1 MAYNTEELYKM
12 ALKIIKEK
20 KLRTIEDLIS
30 YMPCDRSTWYNHF
43 GKKLDK
49 SDTIKK
55 ELEQNKVI
63 KKELEQNKV
72 AFKERLV
79 NMWTSLTHT
88 SPATQ
93 IFLYKLCANK
103 EEKEA
108 IYDTSIKASI
118 EPPKHEITL
127 NLIKDD
133 EKKLIEEKKESE
145 E

>member
-49 SDTIKK
+49 SDT
-55 ELEQNKVI
+55 I

>member
-1 MAYNTEELYKM
+1 MGYNTEELYKM
-12 ALKIIKEK
+12 ALRIIKEK
-20 KLRTIEDLIS
+20 KVRTIEDLVS
-30 YMPCDRSTWYNHF
+30 YMPCDRVTFYNHF
-43 GKKLDK
+43 PIRFDK
-49 SDTIKK
+49 FNTIR
-55 ELEQNKVI
+55 
-63 KKELEQNKV
+63 KELEQNKV

-79 NMWTSLTHT
+79 NMWTSLAHT

-108 IYDTSIKASI
+108 IYDTSIRATI

-133 EKKLIEEKKESE
+133 DQKLIEDKKESIEDKKESE

>member
-12 ALKIIKEK
+12 ALKIIKEREV
-20 KLRTIEDLIS
+20 RTIEGLVS
-30 YMPCDRSTWYNHF
+30 LMPCHKATFYDHF
-43 GKKLDK
+43 PLESDKLNAVKRELDK
-49 SDTIKK
+49 KK
-55 ELEQNKVI
+55 VEG
-63 KKELEQNKV
+63 
-72 AFKERLV
+72 KERLIR
-79 NMWTSLTHT
+79 MMGSITHG
-88 SPATQ
+88 SPAER
-93 IFLYKLCANK
+93 IFLYKLWADK

-118 EPPKHEITL
+118 DPPKHEITL

>member
-1 MAYNTEELYKM
+1 MAYNTEELYEM

-20 KLRTIEDLIS
+20 KVRTIEDLVS
-30 YMPCDRSTWYNHF
+30 YMPCEKNTFYSHF
-43 GKKLDK
+43 PTESNELN
-49 SDTIKK
+49 TIKK
-55 ELEQNKVI
+55 ELEK
-63 KKELEQNKV
+63 NKV

-79 NMWTSLTHT
+79 NMWTSLSHT

-108 IYDTSIKASI
+108 IYDTSIRATI
-118 EPPKHEITL
+118 EPPRHEIKV

-133 EKKLIEEKKESE
+133 EQNLIEEKKESE